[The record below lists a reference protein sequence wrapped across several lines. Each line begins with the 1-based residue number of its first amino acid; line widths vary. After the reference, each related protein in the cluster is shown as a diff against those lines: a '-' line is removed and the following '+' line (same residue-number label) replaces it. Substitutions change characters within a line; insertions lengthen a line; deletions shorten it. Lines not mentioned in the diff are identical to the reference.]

1 MVHAVFFC
9 ESYHS
14 WESYQQGKFGVSDES
29 GDPGE
34 IGDYDESRNFCKSGN
49 SRLYGDSGDS
59 SEFGDDDKLGKT
71 GDVYESS
78 DFINMMLLVIQ
89 VNLLIIL
96 NSEKLVKLVL
106 ILNIGILMI
115 QVKSSNFDES
125 VDSGGISEDDET
137 LHF

>member
-1 MVHAVFFC
+1 MVDSGESGESC
-9 ESYHS
+9 ESS
-14 WESYQQGKFGVSDES
+14 NSDES
-29 GDPGE
+29 VDSGGISED
-34 IGDYDESRNFCKSGN
+34 DESRHFYK
-49 SRLYGDSGDS
+49 SGDS
-59 SEFGDDDKLGKT
+59 CLYDDFGDSDEFGDDGEHGKT
-71 GDVYESS
+71 GDVDESS